1 MATKK
6 RYPLGDHGLAWVLAG
21 MFLFSW
27 VGQFVFELM
36 VVRDEAQ
43 DAGQSFSWSQFWPH
57 FGQSTFENWQSEFLQ
72 VFTFVVITTF
82 LIFRGSHESRD
93 NDDEVSEQLH
103 RIERRLD
110 ELAAKEPSPT

>member
-1 MATKK
+1 MAKRK
-6 RYPLGDHGLAWVLAG
+6 RYPLGDHGLAYVLAG

-27 VGQFVFELM
+27 IGQFVFELL
-36 VVRDEAQ
+36 VVRDEAH
-43 DAGQSFSWSQFWPH
+43 DLGQPFSWSQFWPH

-93 NDDEVSEQLH
+93 NDDEVAEQLN
-103 RIERRLD
+103 RIERQLE
-110 ELAAKEPSPT
+110 ELRTKEPSAT

>member
-6 RYPLGDHGLAWVLAG
+6 RYPLGDHGLAYVLAG

-27 VGQFVFELM
+27 IGQFVFELM
-36 VVRDEAQ
+36 VVRNEAH
-43 DAGQSFSWSQFWPH
+43 DLGQPFSWSQFWPH

-93 NDDEVSEQLH
+93 NDDEVAAQLN

-110 ELAAKEPSPT
+110 ELAAKERIPT

>member
-6 RYPLGDHGLAWVLAG
+6 RYPLGDRGLAWVLAG

-27 VGQFVFELM
+27 IGQFIFEVM

-43 DAGQSFSWSQFWPH
+43 DFGEPFRWADFWPQ
-57 FGQSTFENWQSEFLQ
+57 FLQSTFENWQSEFLQ
-72 VFTFVVITTF
+72 VLTFVVITTY

-93 NDDEVSEQLH
+93 NDDEVAAQLN
-103 RIERRLD
+103 RIERQLK
-110 ELAAKEPSPT
+110 ELQAKEPTRS

>member
-1 MATKK
+1 
-6 RYPLGDHGLAWVLAG
+6 

-36 VVRDEAQ
+36 VVRNEAH
-43 DAGQSFSWSQFWPH
+43 DAGQPFSWSEFWPH

-72 VFTFVVITTF
+72 VLTFVVMTTY

-93 NDDEVSEQLH
+93 NDDDVAQQLH

-110 ELAAKEPSPT
+110 ELHEKQPTPT